1 MVWEWFLKQIIHAA
15 KTNQTQG
22 IFNMRLQLVA
32 AAKLV
37 LKRFCLFLQVSR
49 TIALSKATGLRLVP
63 LIFSQ
68 NKCVTAQ
75 EHLLYT
81 VNEMAAHQVTPPYTP
96 NSYSTSNMCM
106 CLWLY
111 GLMVLAIFDPCQLR
125 TAWITFSHGS
135 RTVLEI
141 DVFPCVF
148 FGSVFLPVFL
158 VICRILEVEI
168 DISTVSATF
177 WSWNSSFSREF
188 ATIWWNLY
196 NQFLP
201 DIIQNWLLQAKS
213 SQIECCHTSLDR

>member
-32 AAKLV
+32 AAKLM
-37 LKRFCLFLQVSR
+37 LKGFCLFLQVSR

-81 VNEMAAHQVTPPYTP
+81 VNDMAAHQVTPPYTP

-111 GLMVLAIFDPCQLR
+111 ELMVLAIFDPCQLR

-141 DVFPCVF
+141 DVFPCWFF
-148 FGSVFLPVFL
+148 FG
-158 VICRILEVEI
+158 ICFSARFPCYLRNFGSGNCHFNCLCNILELELFIFQRICNNLVEFVQSI
-168 DISTVSATF
+168 FTRD
-177 WSWNSSFSREF
+177 NSKLI
-188 ATIWWNLY
+188 T
-196 NQFLP
+196 
-201 DIIQNWLLQAKS
+201 
-213 SQIECCHTSLDR
+213 TG